1 MFDLA
6 SGDVGIKDED
16 SWLKVVGGTDLCP
29 RSGAWYTLKYADGT
43 EKKFQKADY
52 NNLIKEEEFRQ
63 RFLDILHS
71 ELIIGYEQSVEENVS

>member
-1 MFDLA
+1 MPVRA
-6 SGDVGIKDED
+6 CSQGSGLVQRDTATRNC
-16 SWLKVVGGTDLCP
+16 SDLCP

-52 NNLIKEEEFRQ
+52 HKLIKEEEFRQ